1 MAPLALKGCHS
12 RLQIKIFTGKV
23 EYFGHL
29 STYSARIMVY
39 KGFYKIPSTRNPY
52 FFHWNPVLETL
63 KNPYSFST
71 TIISGWQYRF
81 FKLLFLHVWWCIWN
95 IFDHFVETHEYF
107 CLKEGMAIF
116 KPFYHSD
123 RVLMTLVFPRNPVLG
138 RKNPFKPNPYKPYC
152 V

>member
-1 MAPLALKGCHS
+1 MQKLCKAFDVHALWFI
-12 RLQIKIFTGKV
+12 RVFTK
-23 EYFGHL
+23 Y
-29 STYSARIMVY
+29 
-39 KGFYKIPSTRNPY
+39 
-52 FFHWNPVLETL
+52 PVLGTLIFSTEIQYSKPL

-138 RKNPFKPNPYKPYC
+138 RKKPFKPNPYKPYC